1 LASITAISRGTSV
14 VPIDDLSKTLDETMH
29 LDLAVCE
36 IESVMDCKQLTV
48 LKNSQEGESERE
60 CVLYDKIEEDW
71 CVIELEQTDFHCADE
86 EDDELLFHM
95 SDVEDVGFSDWT
107 HKEDDLDSLPSVLWN
122 VENSRPR
129 PDEDEDSGNGNS
141 TDSGSLFH
149 CASFTLLDA

>member
-1 LASITAISRGTSV
+1 MIGSV
-14 VPIDDLSKTLDETMH
+14 RKVYVH
-29 LDLAVCE
+29 
-36 IESVMDCKQLTV
+36 V
-48 LKNSQEGESERE
+48 LLQSSFQK
-60 CVLYDKIEEDW
+60 
-71 CVIELEQTDFHCADE
+71 DE

-149 CASFTLLDA
+149 CTSFTLLDA